1 MRYTDPVTARRR
13 PLAVRALVLGL
24 AVLAVLGVSGCG
36 GTAADDEARR
46 TVDAFVRAIAD
57 GDGATA
63 CGLLAAS
70 TRTTVEDTTGDS
82 CERGVVEQAVADPGA
97 TTGVDV
103 FGTTAQVR
111 LAHDTVF
118 LTRADGGWR
127 VLAAS
132 CTPRGEHPYD
142 CDIEGG

>member
-1 MRYTDPVTARRR
+1 LAR
-13 PLAVRALVLGL
+13 
-24 AVLAVLGVSGCG
+24 VLAVVGVLGVTGCG

-46 TVDAFVRAIAD
+46 TVDEFVRAIAD

-70 TRTTVEDTTGDS
+70 TRTAVEDATGRS
-82 CERGVVEQAVADPGA
+82 CDRGIAEQAVADPG
-97 TTGVDV
+97 TSTGVDV

-111 LAHDTVF
+111 LTRDTVF
-118 LTRADGGWR
+118 LTRADDGWR
-127 VLAAS
+127 VLAAA